1 MCANWPSSENK
12 EKEKEKMQRE
22 LSTALNAN
30 KQRNYDLRRLQK
42 RLSQNMWDADK
53 GTTLF
58 VEHQAR
64 ALFILPFYF
73 FFFLLRKK
81 KKEET

>member
-1 MCANWPSSENK
+1 
-12 EKEKEKMQRE
+12 MQRE
-22 LSTALNAN
+22 PSAALNAN

-42 RLSQNMWDADK
+42 RLSKNMWDADK

-58 VEHQAR
+58 VEHQAG
-64 ALFILPFYF
+64 ALLIVPFYFF